1 MFRVIIENKLTRK
14 IRANVSPFIIVS
26 EFLFFQGRKIKA
38 DAKRTWS
45 KSSAYICNGWADKS
59 H

>member
-45 KSSAYICNGWADKS
+45 KSSAYICNG
-59 H
+59 